1 MDESKEA
8 AGRLPEQTQEQQ
20 GQLLVAVANS
30 SSVIPL
36 PQETPQI
43 L

>member
-20 GQLLVAVANS
+20 GQLLVAVADCG
-30 SSVIPL
+30 
-36 PQETPQI
+36 
-43 L
+43 